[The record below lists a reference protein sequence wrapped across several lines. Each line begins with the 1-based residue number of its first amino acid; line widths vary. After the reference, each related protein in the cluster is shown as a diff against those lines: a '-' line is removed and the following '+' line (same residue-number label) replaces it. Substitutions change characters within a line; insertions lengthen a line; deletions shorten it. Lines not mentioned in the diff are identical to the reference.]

1 MSEYKRKRIYYTK
14 AQITT
19 GLITEGKEWM
29 FNDNTEYI
37 GQYHIYSTNEV
48 FTEAN
53 FVQDK
58 SRKLIPYVDITE
70 IVDSSLGTP
79 FDRAKNFLYDNIK
92 TVDIIKSKTPQTAT
106 INSTPK
112 DFKRGYME
120 RYFASKINDDSIL
133 ELSKE
138 QHSKVGQDG
147 GLDGNLWERFK
158 LRWKVS
164 GPLYDKVDIKA
175 GYITESGIIDTNL
188 RTIALKSEQYPNLV
202 DILVDLTEF
211 SE

>member
-53 FVQDK
+53 F
-58 SRKLIPYVDITE
+58 
-70 IVDSSLGTP
+70 
-79 FDRAKNFLYDNIK
+79 K

-158 LRWKVS
+158 LRWKAH
-164 GPLYDKVDIKA
+164 YMIKL
-175 GYITESGIIDTNL
+175 IEKQDTSQN
-188 RTIALKSEQYPNLV
+188 QV
-202 DILVDLTEF
+202 
-211 SE
+211 